1 MSGQKEKII
10 IDFLKLPREEAMD
23 VGEKGGIAAD
33 EKSKKPRIPRFSLGV
48 KVKEEALTEANKD
61 IFKKQH
67 SHEKKLNELVGKSS
81 TILARIR
88 NIIPIF
94 TDEII
99 IDASKVTIINRPFFF
114 SEHIQAISIKNINDI
129 FIETVPFLATI
140 SIMDVGLPKSHMIH
154 VKWFWKKD
162 AEKARRLITG
172 LMETSKENVDLIN
185 LDGENLK
192 EKLSELGKVRVA
204 HTTVSGA

>member
-33 EKSKKPRIPRFSLGV
+33 EKSKKPHIPRFSLGI

-192 EKLSELGKVRVA
+192 EKLSELTKQDRYYKYE
-204 HTTVSGA
+204 